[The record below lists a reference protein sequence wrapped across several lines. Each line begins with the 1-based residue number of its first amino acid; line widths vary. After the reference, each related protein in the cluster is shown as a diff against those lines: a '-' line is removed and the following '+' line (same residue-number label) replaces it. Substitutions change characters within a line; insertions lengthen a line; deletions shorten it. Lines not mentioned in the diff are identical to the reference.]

1 MPRIMVE
8 WTIKNEDDHFSYEDI
23 GSLSICLWLLLI
35 QFSLGA
41 FLVKAY
47 IKNIKENER
56 YLSPHFIMLTSIY
69 AQIVSL
75 CLETV
80 HLWYYST
87 DGEGFMV
94 LDILGKIAQAG
105 SEV

>member
-23 GSLSICLWLLLI
+23 GSLSICLWLVLI

-56 YLSPHFIMLTSIY
+56 HSKAALLYPRDVQGAVEDEFWAL
-69 AQIVSL
+69 
-75 CLETV
+75 
-80 HLWYYST
+80 
-87 DGEGFMV
+87 
-94 LDILGKIAQAG
+94 LGGKPD
-105 SEV
+105 